1 MADDRSP
8 RAVPVPLLLGEAAG
22 RVRIPLAGLPD
33 GVIAVTVPRK
43 DPEGAARIP
52 VDRKGRPGW
61 READLVAEQ
70 PTQAFMPPAELN
82 PRELAWFFETKD
94 HRRWQA
100 IETKFGD
107 RAWSLVAAL
116 IRDGGAVVRVSVS
129 DIKNWKP
136 RTLRLTHAWAE
147 QAVDLLREMRGQPVP
162 GEARAALLE
171 IMAGVPELS
180 DEAEFLA
187 VVSHD
192 APLRV
197 PDRSRTG
204 TSAWTVYDA
213 AIRTAAY
220 FLQHQRPDS
229 PLTEREVAAHALP
242 DSKEWTPARRTAFE
256 LLVGESAG
264 DRLSAM
270 EHDIRVRGRLRWSV
284 GPVVADAM
292 RGYPWIGLPSG
303 GIHVIGQIERD
314 VRGVLVVENADTFQ
328 YVCLR
333 PDVTDTWLC
342 VWGRGSTTDGVLNFL
357 KTMNDLPIAAWCDL
371 DARGIEIVTELA
383 GRLGRE
389 ITPVGMGV
397 ELFVDGKQ
405 YVPKNLADSL
415 KVAKKMTVDGHP
427 ALQDLAKAIVASGGL
442 GCEQETLY
450 DDVPPTLARELAKLE

>member
-22 RVRIPLAGLPD
+22 RARIPLAGLPD

-43 DPEGAARIP
+43 DPEGAVSVP
-52 VDRKGRPGW
+52 VDRKGRPSW
-61 READLVAEQ
+61 READLVSEQ
-70 PTQAFMPPAELN
+70 PEEAFTPPAELN
-82 PRELAWFFETKD
+82 TRELAWFLETKD

-100 IETKFGD
+100 IETKFSD
-107 RAWSLVAAL
+107 RAWALVIAL

-129 DIKNWKP
+129 DIKTWEP

-147 QAVDLLREMRGQPVP
+147 QAVDLLRELRGRPVP

-171 IMAGVPELS
+171 IMDGVPELA
-180 DEAEFLA
+180 DEATLLA
-187 VVSHD
+187 AVPDD
-192 APLRV
+192 APLRG
-197 PDRSRTG
+197 PDGSRTG
-204 TSAWTVYDA
+204 TSAWSVYDA

-242 DSKEWTPARRTAFE
+242 DSKEWTPARRAAFE

-264 DRLSAM
+264 DRLAAM
-270 EHDIRVRGRLRWSV
+270 DHDIRVRGRLRWNI

-314 VRGVLVVENADTFQ
+314 VRGVLVVENADAFQ
-328 YVCLR
+328 HVCLR

-342 VWGRGSTTDGVLNFL
+342 VWGRGSTTDGVVDFL
-357 KTMNDLPIAAWCDL
+357 KTMNDLPVAAWCDL

-383 GRLGRE
+383 GRLDRE

-397 ELFVDGKQ
+397 ELFVGGKQ

-415 KVAKKMTVDGHP
+415 KVAKKMTADGHL
-427 ALQDLAKAIVASGGL
+427 ALRDLAEAIVASGGL

-450 DDVPPTLARELAKLE
+450 DVVPPTLARDLAELE

>member
-22 RVRIPLAGLPD
+22 RVRIPLSGLPD

-43 DPEGAARIP
+43 DPEGEVSVP
-52 VDRKGRPGW
+52 VDRKGRPAW
-61 READLVAEQ
+61 RKADLVAEE
-70 PTQAFMPPAELN
+70 PAQAFTPPAELS
-82 PRELAWFFETKD
+82 PSELAWFLETKD

-107 RAWSLVAAL
+107 RAWSLVTAL

-129 DIKNWKP
+129 DIKSWEP
-136 RTLRLTHAWAE
+136 RTLRLTHAWAG

-171 IMAGVPELS
+171 IMTGVPEFS
-180 DEAEFLA
+180 DEATLLA
-187 VVSHD
+187 AVPDD
-192 APLRV
+192 APLRG
-197 PDRSRTG
+197 PDGSRTG
-204 TSAWTVYDA
+204 TSAWSVYDA

-220 FLQHQRPDS
+220 FLQNQRPDS

-242 DSKEWTPARRTAFE
+242 DSKEWTPARRAAFE
-256 LLVGESAG
+256 LLVGESVG
-264 DRLSAM
+264 DRLAAM
-270 EHDIRVRGRLRWSV
+270 DHDIRVRGRLRWSI

-303 GIHVIGQIERD
+303 GIHIIGQIERD
-314 VRGVLVVENADTFQ
+314 VRGVLVVENADAFQ
-328 YVCLR
+328 YVCLW

-342 VWGRGSTTDGVLNFL
+342 VWGRGSTTDGVVNFL
-357 KTMNDLPIAAWCDL
+357 RTMNDLPIAAWCDL

-389 ITPVGMGV
+389 ITPVGMGT
-397 ELFVDGKQ
+397 ELFVGGKQ

-415 KVAKKMTVDGHP
+415 KVAKKMTAEGHP
-427 ALQDLAKAIVASGGL
+427 ALRDLARAIVASGGL

-450 DDVPPTLARELAKLE
+450 DVVPPTLARELAKLE

>member
-1 MADDRSP
+1 MLGLMA
-8 RAVPVPLLLGEAAG
+8 
-22 RVRIPLAGLPD
+22 
-33 GVIAVTVPRK
+33 
-43 DPEGAARIP
+43 
-52 VDRKGRPGW
+52 
-61 READLVAEQ
+61 
-70 PTQAFMPPAELN
+70 
-82 PRELAWFFETKD
+82 
-94 HRRWQA
+94 
-100 IETKFGD
+100 
-107 RAWSLVAAL
+107 
-116 IRDGGAVVRVSVS
+116 
-129 DIKNWKP
+129 
-136 RTLRLTHAWAE
+136 
-147 QAVDLLREMRGQPVP
+147 
-162 GEARAALLE
+162 
-171 IMAGVPELS
+171 
-180 DEAEFLA
+180 
-187 VVSHD
+187 
-192 APLRV
+192 
-197 PDRSRTG
+197 G

-213 AIRTAAY
+213 ASQPAAY

-314 VRGVLVVENADTFQ
+314 VQGVLVVENADTFQ

-342 VWGRGSTTDGVLNFL
+342 VWGRGSTTDGVVNFL
-357 KTMNDLPIAAWCDL
+357 RTMNDLPIATWCDL

-389 ITPVGMGV
+389 ITPVGMGI
-397 ELFVDGKQ
+397 ELFVGGKQ

-415 KVAKKMTVDGHP
+415 RVAKKMTVDGHP
-427 ALQDLAKAIVASGGL
+427 ALRDLAKAIVASGGL

-450 DDVPPTLARELAKLE
+450 NVVPPTLTRELAKLE

>member
-1 MADDRSP
+1 MADGRSP
-8 RAVPVPLLLGEAAG
+8 RSVPVPLLLGEAAG
-22 RVRIPLAGLPD
+22 RVRIPLVGRPH

-43 DPEGAARIP
+43 DSEGTVSVP
-52 VDRKGRPGW
+52 LDRKGRPGW

-70 PTQAFMPPAELN
+70 PAQAFTPPAELSSK
-82 PRELAWFFETKD
+82 ELAWFLETKD
-94 HRRWQA
+94 HRRWRA
-100 IETKFGD
+100 VETKFGD
-107 RAWSLVAAL
+107 RAWTLVAAL

-129 DIKNWKP
+129 DIKDWKP
-136 RTLRLTHAWAE
+136 RTLRLTRAWAE

-162 GEARAALLE
+162 KEARAALLE
-171 IMAGVPELS
+171 IMAGVTELS
-180 DEAEFLA
+180 DEASRLA
-187 VVSHD
+187 AVRDD
-192 APLRV
+192 APLRG
-197 PDRSRTG
+197 PDGSRTG
-204 TSAWTVYDA
+204 TSAWSVYDA

-242 DSKEWTPARRTAFE
+242 DSKEWTPARRAAFE

-264 DRLSAM
+264 DRLAAM
-270 EHDIRVRGRLRWSV
+270 DHDIRVRGRLRWNI
-284 GPVVADAM
+284 GPVIADAM

-314 VRGVLVVENADTFQ
+314 VRGVLVVENADAFQ

-342 VWGRGSTTDGVLNFL
+342 VWGRGSTTDGVVDFL

-383 GRLGRE
+383 GRLDRE

-397 ELFVDGKQ
+397 DLFAGGKQ
-405 YVPKNLADSL
+405 YIPKNLAD
-415 KVAKKMTVDGHP
+415 AKKMTADGHP
-427 ALQDLAKAIVASGGL
+427 ALRDLAEAIVASGGL

-450 DDVPPTLARELAKLE
+450 DLVPPTLARDLAKLE

>member
-1 MADDRSP
+1 MSNDS
-8 RAVPVPLLLGEAAG
+8 V
-22 RVRIPLAGLPD
+22 
-33 GVIAVTVPRK
+33 
-43 DPEGAARIP
+43 
-52 VDRKGRPGW
+52 
-61 READLVAEQ
+61 LV
-70 PTQAFMPPAELN
+70 
-82 PRELAWFFETKD
+82 
-94 HRRWQA
+94 
-100 IETKFGD
+100 G
-107 RAWSLVAAL
+107 
-116 IRDGGAVVRVSVS
+116 GGAVARQGYGAGG
-129 DIKNWKP
+129 IGP
-136 RTLRLTHAWAE
+136 PGRQRLHRGPAE
-147 QAVDLLREMRGQPVP
+147 VVCSAMLGL
-162 GEARAALLE
+162 
-171 IMAGVPELS
+171 MA
-180 DEAEFLA
+180 
-187 VVSHD
+187 
-192 APLRV
+192 
-197 PDRSRTG
+197 G

-314 VRGVLVVENADTFQ
+314 VQGVLVVENADTFQ

-342 VWGRGSTTDGVLNFL
+342 VWGRGSTTDGVVNFL
-357 KTMNDLPIAAWCDL
+357 RTMNDLPIATWCDL

-389 ITPVGMGV
+389 ITPVGMWGI
-397 ELFVDGKQ
+397 ELFVGGKQ

-415 KVAKKMTVDGHP
+415 RVAKKMTVDGHP
-427 ALQDLAKAIVASGGL
+427 ALRDLAKAIVASGGL

-450 DDVPPTLARELAKLE
+450 NVVPPTLTRELAKLE

>member
-1 MADDRSP
+1 MADDRPP

-22 RVRIPLAGLPD
+22 RVRIPLAGRPD

-43 DPEGAARIP
+43 DSGGAVRVP
-52 VDRKGRPGW
+52 VDRKGRPDW

-70 PTQAFMPPAELN
+70 PAQAFTPPPELN
-82 PRELAWFFETKD
+82 PRELGWFLETRD
-94 HRRWQA
+94 YRRWQA

-116 IRDGGAVVRVSVS
+116 IRDGGAVVRVSVV

-147 QAVDLLREMRGQPVP
+147 QAVDLLREMRGEPVP
-162 GEARAALLE
+162 SEARAALLE
-171 IMAGVPELS
+171 IMDGVPELC
-180 DEAEFLA
+180 DEATLLG
-187 VVSHD
+187 VVPTD
-192 APLRV
+192 ASLRA
-197 PDRSRTG
+197 PDGSRTG
-204 TSAWTVYDA
+204 TSVWSVYDA

-220 FLQHQRPDS
+220 FLQHQRSDI

-242 DSKEWTPARRTAFE
+242 DSKEWTPARRAAFE
-256 LLVGESAG
+256 LLIGGSGRGTLATM
-264 DRLSAM
+264 D
-270 EHDIRVRGRLRWSV
+270 HDIRVRGRLRWSI
-284 GPVVADAM
+284 GPVVANAM

-303 GIHVIGQIERD
+303 GIHVMGQIERD

-328 YVCLR
+328 HVCLR
-333 PDVTDTWLC
+333 HDITDTWLC
-342 VWGRGSTTDGVLNFL
+342 VWGRGSTTDGVTNFL
-357 KTMNDLPIAAWCDL
+357 RTMDDLPIAAWCDL

-389 ITPVGMGV
+389 ITPVGMSI
-397 ELFVDGKQ
+397 ELFVSGKQ
-405 YVPKNLADSL
+405 YVPKNLTDSL
-415 KVAKKMTVDGHP
+415 RVAKKMTVDGHP

-450 DDVPPTLARELAKLE
+450 DAVPPTLARELAKLE